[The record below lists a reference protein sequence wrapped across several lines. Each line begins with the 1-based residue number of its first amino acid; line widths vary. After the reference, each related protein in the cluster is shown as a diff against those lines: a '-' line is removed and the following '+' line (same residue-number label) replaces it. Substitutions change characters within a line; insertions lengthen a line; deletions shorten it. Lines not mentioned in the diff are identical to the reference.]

1 MGEGFGVPTVLV
13 VDNEQGLLTLFS
25 SMVRRLGYYPLQAN
39 GGEAALN
46 ILDQETP
53 SLLVLDMAMPGIS
66 GVEVLRY
73 LMGIPRLDVMPVI
86 VVTALGPGPAP
97 HDVADRIAYWL
108 TKPVHPETFM
118 SLVRSLVEG
127 EN

>member
-1 MGEGFGVPTVLV
+1 MGEGSGVPIVLI

-25 SMVRRLGYYPLQAN
+25 SMVRRLGYFPLQAN

-53 SLLVLDMAMPGIS
+53 SLLILDLAMPGI
-66 GVEVLRY
+66 GGIDVLRY
-73 LMGIPRLDVMPVI
+73 LADIPRLDTMPVI

-97 HDVADRIAYWL
+97 HDIAYRIAYWL

-127 EN
+127 D

>member
-1 MGEGFGVPTVLV
+1 MGEGLEVPIVLI
-13 VDNEQGLLTLFS
+13 VDNELGLLTLFS

-53 SLLVLDMAMPGIS
+53 ALLILDLAMPGIS
-66 GVEVLRY
+66 GGDVLRY
-73 LMGIPRLDVMPVI
+73 LCDLPRLDAMPVI

-97 HDVADRIAYWL
+97 QDVADRIAYWL

-127 EN
+127 EG